1 MLLSHLQHEL
11 WFQLLLVLI
20 FGFLTG
26 LEVREYR
33 RNYGKEEPQLYLG
46 STRTYTFIA
55 LTGWVLYK
63 LTPISFYIG
72 LGALTLLYALLYWR
86 QLRLSLTSMFTFII
100 AVLVYHYGMLVDKY
114 PLWLLVA
121 VFVALVFLLHMREQ
135 FVRVSRALAPEE
147 IFTLA
152 KLLLLSAVIL
162 PLLPD
167 HQVASWLPVTPFKV
181 WLAVVVVSA
190 ISYLGYVAQRYLF
203 PDKGVLITA
212 LFGGIYSSTATT
224 VVLARQSNQLP
235 RPYRK
240 WAAGIVLATG
250 MMYLRL
256 IAIAALFDV
265 AIARLIAVPLALMAL
280 LAFVVTGG
288 LLWMERRDGFNP
300 IVFDEHHINPLE
312 LKVAFI
318 FAGLF
323 VLMAVI
329 TQLVTQHFGEMGL
342 SILSLVVGFTDID
355 PFVLSILNGQ
365 FHASTAQLAS
375 AIVIAAG
382 SNNLLK
388 AAYAI
393 WFGHRD
399 TGLLSAL
406 WLGILGLLT
415 ILIGFMLF

>member
-11 WFQLLLVLI
+11 WFQLLLVLV

-26 LEVREYR
+26 LEIREYR
-33 RNYGKEEPQLYLG
+33 RNFGKEEPQLYLG

-63 LTPISFYIG
+63 LTPISFYTG

-86 QLRLSLTSMFTFII
+86 QLRLSFTSMFTFII

-121 VFVALVFLLHMREQ
+121 VFVAIVFLLHMREQ
-135 FVRVSRALAPEE
+135 FVRVSRALAPVEV
-147 IFTLA
+147 FTLA

-167 HQVASWLPVTPFKV
+167 HQVAAWLPVTPFKT

-256 IAIAALFDV
+256 IAIAALFDL
-265 AIARLIAVPLALMAL
+265 AIARLIAVPLAAMAL
-280 LAFVVTGG
+280 LALIVTAG
-288 LLWMERRDGFNP
+288 LLWIERRDGFKP
-300 IVFDEHHINPLE
+300 VAIEHSHTNPLE
-312 LKVAFI
+312 LKVAFV

-375 AIVIAAG
+375 AIVLAAG

-388 AAYAI
+388 AAYAV

-399 TGLLSAL
+399 SGLLSAL

-415 ILIGFMLF
+415 IVLGFMLF

>member
-1 MLLSHLQHEL
+1 MLLSQLQHEL
-11 WFQLLLVLI
+11 WFQLALVLI

-33 RNYGKEEPQLYLG
+33 RNFGGEEPQLYLG

-55 LTGWVLYK
+55 LMGWVLFK
-63 LTPISFYIG
+63 LSEISFFMG

-86 QLRLSLTSMFTFII
+86 QLRLSMTSMFTFII
-100 AVLVYHYGMLVDKY
+100 AVLVYHYGMLVDGH
-114 PLWLLVA
+114 PLWLMVA

-162 PLLPD
+162 PLLPNE
-167 HQVASWLPVTPFKV
+167 QVADWLPVTPFKV
-181 WLAVVVVSA
+181 WLAVVVVST
-190 ISYLGYVAQRYLF
+190 ISYLGYVAQRYF
-203 PDKGVLITA
+203 FRDKGVLVAA

-224 VVLARQSNQLP
+224 VVLARQSRQLP

-240 WAAGIVLATG
+240 WAGGIVLATG

-256 IAIAALFDV
+256 IAIAALFDMT
-265 AIARLIAVPLALMAL
+265 IARLIAPPLAAMAL
-280 LAFVVTGG
+280 LTLFITAG
-288 LLWMERRDGFNP
+288 LLWRERRGGFTP
-300 IVFDEHHINPLE
+300 LAFDDRNLNPLE
-312 LKVAFI
+312 LKVAFA
-318 FAGLF
+318 FAALF
-323 VLMAVI
+323 VLMAFI
-329 TQLVTQHFGEMGL
+329 TQLVTRHFGEMGL
-342 SILSLVVGFTDID
+342 SILSLLVGFTDID

-388 AAYAI
+388 AVYAV

-406 WLGILGLLT
+406 WLSILGLLT
-415 ILIGFMLF
+415 IALGFLLF

>member
-1 MLLSHLQHEL
+1 MLLTHLQHEL
-11 WFQLLLVLI
+11 WFQLLLVLT

-26 LEVREYR
+26 LELREYR
-33 RNYGKEEPQLYLG
+33 RNFGKEEPQLYLG

-55 LTGWVLYK
+55 LTGWVLFK
-63 LTPISFYIG
+63 LSAISFYMG
-72 LGALTLLYALLYWR
+72 LGALTMLYALLYWR
-86 QLRLSLTSMFTFII
+86 QLRLSMTSMFTFVI
-100 AVLVYHYGMLVDKY
+100 ALLVYHYGMLVDKY

-121 VFVALVFLLHMREQ
+121 VFVVLVFLLHMREQ
-135 FVRVSRALAPEE
+135 IVRVSRLLAPEE

-167 HQVASWLPVTPFKV
+167 HQVAAWLPVTPFKV
-181 WLAVVVVSA
+181 WLAVVVVSS
-190 ISYLGYVAQRYLF
+190 ISYLGYVAQRYF
-203 PDKGVLITA
+203 FRDQGVLITA

-240 WAAGIVLATG
+240 WAAGIILATG

-256 IAIAALFDV
+256 IVIAALFDLTIMRM
-265 AIARLIAVPLALMAL
+265 IAPPLAAMAL
-280 LAFVVTGG
+280 LTLLVTLG

-300 IVFDEHHINPLE
+300 VVFDEHNINPLE
-312 LKVAFI
+312 LKVAFV
-318 FAGLF
+318 FAALF

-388 AAYAI
+388 AAYAV

-415 ILIGFMLF
+415 IMLGFMLY